1 MKTYTQICAITSFS
15 SFSFQ
20 SCQDNDDTAPINLE
34 VQDFI
39 WKRTKPIL

>member
-1 MKTYTQICAITSFS
+1 MKPTLKFALYFFS

-20 SCQDNDDTAPINLE
+20 SCQDNDDTAAPINLE

-39 WKRTKPIL
+39 WKD